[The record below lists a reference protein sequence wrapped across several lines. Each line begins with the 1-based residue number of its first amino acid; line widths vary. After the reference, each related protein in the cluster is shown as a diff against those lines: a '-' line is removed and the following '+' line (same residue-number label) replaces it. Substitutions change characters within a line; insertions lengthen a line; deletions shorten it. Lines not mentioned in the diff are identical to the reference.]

1 MDAERE
7 LREAVN
13 GMLDSLDAVVKT
25 YGGLDP
31 YLLVDLIS
39 EQIEFSHDRIEA
51 VIREE
56 ASKRAIPLLPARPQ
70 TQH

>member
-13 GMLDSLDAVVKT
+13 RMLDSLDPVVQT

-31 YLLVDLIS
+31 FVIVDLIA
-39 EQIEFSHDRIEA
+39 EELDLPHETVEA
-51 VIREE
+51 AIREE
-56 ASKRAIPLLPARPQ
+56 ASKRSIPLLPAGPQ

>member
-1 MDAERE
+1 
-7 LREAVN
+7 
-13 GMLDSLDAVVKT
+13 MLDSLDPVVQT

-39 EQIEFSHDRIEA
+39 EDLDVSHDRIEA

-56 ASKRAIPLLPARPQ
+56 ASKRSIPLLPADRQ
-70 TQH
+70 TAL